1 MPKIM
6 CVNPWHINDCICGE
20 CLRNGDLITN
30 PDFCEDFQDLA
41 PLYQAPMHEDDCK
54 HFWGKG

>member
-6 CVNPWHINDCICGE
+6 CVNPWRMDDCICGE
-20 CLRNGDLITN
+20 CLRNPLDN
-30 PDFCEDFQDLA
+30 DPQFWEDFQDLA
-41 PLYQAPMHEDDCK
+41 PPYQAPMHEDDCK